1 MCAAALPPEH
11 PHLFDVEA
19 RRPVCACRAC
29 TLLFAQPGAAGGRY
43 RAIPG
48 RRVRVA
54 GVAPAALG
62 APVGLAFFVVGDD
75 GTVGAH
81 YPSPAGA
88 TRAEVDE
95 EPWGQAVAAAPL
107 LGGLA
112 PEVEALLVN
121 TVDGLTEA
129 WVVPVSDCYGLAG
142 AVRQSWEGLSG
153 GRRVL
158 EAIEGHFEQ
167 LRRSDGTDPGR

>member
-1 MCAAALPPEH
+1 MPDEH
-11 PHLFDVEA
+11 PHLFDLEA
-19 RRPVCACRAC
+19 HRPACVCRAC
-29 TLLFAQPGAAGGRY
+29 ALLFDRPGAAGGRY

-48 RRVRVA
+48 RRLPVA

-62 APVGLAFFVVGDD
+62 APVGLAFFVVADD
-75 GTVGAH
+75 GTVSAH

-88 TRAEVDE
+88 TRAEVDPE
-95 EPWGQAVAAAPL
+95 AWAEALEAAPP

-121 TVDGLTEA
+121 TVERRTEA
-129 WVVPVSDCYGLAG
+129 WMVPISDCYALVGV
-142 AVRQSWEGLSG
+142 VRQAWEGLSG

-158 EAIEGHFEQ
+158 DAIEAHFEN
-167 LRRSDGTDPGR
+167 LRRTDGTDPGR